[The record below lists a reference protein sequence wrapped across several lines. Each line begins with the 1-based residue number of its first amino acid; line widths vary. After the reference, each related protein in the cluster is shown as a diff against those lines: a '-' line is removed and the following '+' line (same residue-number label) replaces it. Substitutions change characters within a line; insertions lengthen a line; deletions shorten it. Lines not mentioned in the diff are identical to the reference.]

1 VEELEEANVQL
12 RAELDAARLKMVEL
26 DAALLK
32 MAKIQRCKM
41 ALTSTYG
48 DLKKDFEN
56 LRLSHAAAVAEKT
69 EVEKTESAKL
79 QRFRDSLRKRLAEL
93 RRDTE
98 ASVVALRGRCAEFPT
113 SPSMFDLLEWFRAE
127 VTMMPTAFVECNENN
142 TCYALIGIFQM
153 LAGEGCKHL
162 PELKELVLS
171 CNALV
176 LQDFPR
182 EIGWIAKRLVKN
194 WWTKHGLSY
203 CMQKIEEENRVSFTT
218 CYFWCINVYH

>member
-1 VEELEEANVQL
+1 MEELEEANVQL

-69 EVEKTESAKL
+69 ESAKL

-113 SPSMFDLLEWFRAE
+113 NPSMFDLLEWFWAE
-127 VTMMPTAFVECNENN
+127 VTMMPTAFVECNENI

-162 PELKELVLS
+162 PERKELVLS
-171 CNALV
+171 CDALV

-194 WWTKHGLSY
+194 WWTKHGPSY
-203 CMQKIEEENRVSFTT
+203 YMQKIEEENQVSFATS
-218 CYFWCINVYH
+218 YFWCINVYH